1 MQIQINNMRILQMG
15 NETDLF
21 YDLSNYINEFNKE
34 WIKKIKPASNA
45 SIELLKI
52 VSEMQKWREEFPKP
66 YDMFLKT
73 MGENDGGLLS
83 GSLIGTANIM
93 EIIDLYEEF
102 HKFSPEVFDTPYLSF
117 FQREMGGE
125 LSFDLSGKYA
135 KNILETDSGELFR
148 INSESFEKLLFQSAF
163 NQFERFDNYIEFSSS
178 LSQLKK
184 AIYVHE
190 KKDIFETIDIIT
202 KNYRLKKA
210 WFSDEKHYIAI
221 GLDTSFCVQK
231 VEGTIGF
238 VTSDNEKL
246 MEELVCELTEAVGA
260 KINKLKGNL
269 L

>member
-1 MQIQINNMRILQMG
+1 MQIRINNMQFPQMSD
-15 NETDLF
+15 ETNLF
-21 YDLSNYINEFNKE
+21 YNLSNYINQFNKE
-34 WIKKIKPASNA
+34 WLKKIKPASNT

-52 VSEMQKWREEFPKP
+52 VSEVQKWREEFPKP
-66 YDMFLKT
+66 YYMFLEM

-83 GSLIGTANIM
+83 GSLIGTANII

-102 HKFSPEVFDTPYLSF
+102 HKFSPEVFGTPYLSF

-178 LSQLKK
+178 LNQLQK
-184 AIYVHE
+184 AIYIQE
-190 KKDIFETIDIIT
+190 KKDLFELMDIVA
-202 KNYRLKKA
+202 KNYRLEKA
-210 WFSDEKHYIAI
+210 WFSDEKHYIAM
-221 GLDTSFCVQK
+221 GLDTSFCIQK

-246 MEELVCELTEAVGA
+246 IEELVWDLTKIVGTN
-260 KINKLKGNL
+260 INK
-269 L
+269 